1 MIGLLLINPSKKII
15 GDYGRLVDEEKG
27 CSYAGLIAENRSC
40 KLTVNLIIT
49 FLLFIS
55 AKIYLRQK

>member
-1 MIGLLLINPSKKII
+1 M
-15 GDYGRLVDEEKG
+15 GDLWTRKKG